1 MDDECG
7 PVLSRAARYG
17 SRKEPVGRRL
27 AGRGKIG
34 LNNVV
39 CMWVEMERQSIA
51 SISGRAGRCERQI
64 SVLIGDFNIDVL
76 GQRKAGEGEGNGE
89 EVEHL
94 V

>member
-1 MDDECG
+1 
-7 PVLSRAARYG
+7 
-17 SRKEPVGRRL
+17 
-27 AGRGKIG
+27 
-34 LNNVV
+34 
-39 CMWVEMERQSIA
+39 MWVEMERQSIA

-89 EVEHL
+89 GVEHL